1 MSSRLFGTRDTVL
14 WAPGW
19 LTRIANLLRRISI
32 VASVVLAGACAA
44 LGIDPELDVAP
55 PPPRIAADTQVRLA
69 SGTWVSPEGTRVR
82 FALVVPRMQP
92 GDRIPLVLSLHGLA
106 TASDSVPPYYG
117 QGLLESLI
125 GPALRPL
132 GALIVAPD
140 APRNNWTDPVAER
153 AVVALVKEMIQRY
166 PIDTT
171 RTLVTGFGAGG
182 MGTWFL
188 ASRHPKLFRAAV
200 PLTSFPLVRHAQ
212 MDRASLLAAYDEM
225 AKDRMGSWTAPYH
238 GVPIYAIHSRQDESV
253 PFASESTLVS
263 MINARGGAVHLVA
276 VDSLPHGPA
285 VLYQG
290 ALRASVY
297 WIRRQW
303 DRR

>member
-1 MSSRLFGTRDTVL
+1 
-14 WAPGW
+14 
-19 LTRIANLLRRISI
+19 
-32 VASVVLAGACAA
+32 
-44 LGIDPELDVAP
+44 
-55 PPPRIAADTQVRLA
+55 
-69 SGTWVSPEGTRVR
+69 
-82 FALVVPRMQP
+82 MQP
-92 GDRIPLVLSLHGLA
+92 GDQIPLVLSLHGLA
-106 TASDSVPPYYG
+106 SAGDSVPPFYG
-117 QGLLESLI
+117 QGLLEFLT

-140 APRNNWTDPVAER
+140 APKNNWTDPVAER
-153 AVVALVKEMIQRY
+153 AVVALVREMIQRY

-182 MGTWFL
+182 LGTWFL
-188 ASRHPKLFRAAV
+188 AGRHPELFRAAV
-200 PLTSFPLVRHAQ
+200 PLTSFPLARHAR
-212 MDRASLLAAYDEM
+212 MDRASILAAYDEM
-225 AKDRMGSWTAPYH
+225 TKDRTASWAAPYR
-238 GVPIYAIHSRQDESV
+238 GVPVYAIHSRRDENV

-263 MINARGGAVHLVA
+263 MINSRGGAVHLVA